1 MEMVEGQ
8 TKIKGIAA
16 KFGVSPETAGRWLKQ
31 WREGELTKFG
41 YPPPDKQ
48 DAPDIPLSGSRG
60 DKSTASVP
68 EREGMA

>member
-1 MEMVEGQ
+1 MVEGQ
-8 TKIKGIAA
+8 VKIKGIAE
-16 KFGVSPETAGRWLKQ
+16 KCGVTPETAGKWLKQ
-31 WREGELTKFG
+31 WREGELEIHG